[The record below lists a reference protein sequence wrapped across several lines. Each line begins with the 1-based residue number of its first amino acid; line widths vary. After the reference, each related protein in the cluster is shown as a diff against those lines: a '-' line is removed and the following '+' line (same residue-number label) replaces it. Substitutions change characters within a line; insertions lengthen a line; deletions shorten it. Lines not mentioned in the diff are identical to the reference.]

1 MKRLI
6 LACAAVLLPAFSVSV
21 TVAATD
27 GIYQLSEV
35 SHIWDGTDAIFP
47 ATPTADYDALL
58 GDDTVLAYT
67 LPASF
72 SDFTFYR
79 QPYNQ
84 INVDTNGSIWFSN
97 TSSTYAFSL
106 GITGKGPVIS
116 PWNNDLSSYGY
127 GGVFIQHKTDPERVV
142 IEWKTETWSD
152 EGGFLP
158 NNFEAVLFPDGTIRF
173 DYQTFS
179 AATAADFGSGIS
191 QDDASHSLSL
201 TSTYGNVQTLAGRS
215 FRFIDVGLLPSYTLS
230 LLFNGTGSGTII
242 SEPAGIAC
250 NTNCSASFPEGST
263 VTLRQTPRYSLFD
276 GWSNG
281 ACNGTGDCLLTITAD
296 SSITANYS
304 YDTAHQVKS
313 GDGSYYAS
321 IQAAYNVIGDNS
333 TLKLW
338 ATTYTES
345 LTCSRPITVTLQG
358 GYDSGYSSIVG
369 DPTLN
374 GDLTINDGTVIADG
388 LVIR

>member
-1 MKRLI
+1 MKRLV
-6 LACAAVLLPAFSVSV
+6 LACAALMLLSVPITSPA
-21 TVAATD
+21 TTTD
-27 GIYQLSEV
+27 GIYQLSEI
-35 SHIWDGTDAIFP
+35 SHTWEGTDAVFP

-58 GDDTVLAYT
+58 GDDTVLTYT

-72 SDFTFYR
+72 SGFTFYR

-84 INVDTNGSIWFSN
+84 ITVDTNGSIWFSN

-142 IEWKTETWSD
+142 IEWQTETWSD

-158 NNFEAVLFPDGTIRF
+158 NNFEAVLFPNGTIRF

-179 AATAADFGSGIS
+179 AANAADFGSGIS

-215 FRFIDVGLLPSYTLS
+215 FRFSDLSQTTSYTLS

-242 SEPAGIAC
+242 SDPAGIAC
-250 NTNCSASFPEGST
+250 NANCSGSFPEGTT
-263 VTLRQTPRYSLFD
+263 VTLHQTPRYSIFN

-281 ACNGTGDCLLTITAD
+281 ACSGSGDCLLTITAD
-296 SSITANYS
+296 SSITANYT

-321 IQAAYNVIGDNS
+321 IQAAYNVIGDNN

-345 LTCSRPITVTLQG
+345 LTCNRPITTTLQG
-358 GYDSGYSSIVG
+358 GFDSGYTSIVG
-369 DPTLN
+369 DPILN
-374 GDLTINDGTVIADG
+374 GDLTISDGTVIADG

>member
-47 ATPTADYDALL
+47 ATPTADHDALL
-58 GDDTVLAYT
+58 GDDAVLTYT

-142 IEWKTETWSD
+142 IEWQTETWSD

-313 GDGSYYAS
+313 GDGSYYSS

>member
-47 ATPTADYDALL
+47 ATPTADHDALL
-58 GDDTVLAYT
+58 GDDAVLTYT

-127 GGVFIQHKTDPERVV
+127 GGVFIQHKTDPERIVV
-142 IEWKTETWSD
+142 EWQTETW
-152 EGGFLP
+152 G
-158 NNFEAVLFPDGTIRF
+158 
-173 DYQTFS
+173 
-179 AATAADFGSGIS
+179 
-191 QDDASHSLSL
+191 
-201 TSTYGNVQTLAGRS
+201 TYGVR
-215 FRFIDVGLLPSYTLS
+215 
-230 LLFNGTGSGTII
+230 
-242 SEPAGIAC
+242 
-250 NTNCSASFPEGST
+250 
-263 VTLRQTPRYSLFD
+263 
-276 GWSNG
+276 
-281 ACNGTGDCLLTITAD
+281 
-296 SSITANYS
+296 
-304 YDTAHQVKS
+304 
-313 GDGSYYAS
+313 
-321 IQAAYNVIGDNS
+321 
-333 TLKLW
+333 
-338 ATTYTES
+338 
-345 LTCSRPITVTLQG
+345 
-358 GYDSGYSSIVG
+358 
-369 DPTLN
+369 
-374 GDLTINDGTVIADG
+374 
-388 LVIR
+388 LVILVF

>member
-1 MKRLI
+1 MKRFVLVW
-6 LACAAVLLPAFSVSV
+6 AAVLLPAFPVGV
-21 TVAATD
+21 AVAATD

-47 ATPTADYDALL
+47 ATSTADYDALL

-106 GITGKGPVIS
+106 GVTGKGPVIS

-127 GGVFIQHKTDPERVV
+127 GGVFIQHKTDPERIV
-142 IEWKTETWSD
+142 IEWQTETWSD
-152 EGGFLP
+152 EGSFLP
-158 NNFEAVLFPDGTIRF
+158 NNFEAVLFPNGTIRF

-191 QDDASHSLSL
+191 QDDGTHYLSL
-201 TSTYGNVQTLAGRS
+201 TSSYGNVQTLGGKS
-215 FRFIDVGLLPSYTLS
+215 FRFIDVGLLPSYTLC

-250 NTNCSASFPEGST
+250 NTNCSASFPEGSI

-276 GWSNG
+276 GWSNS
-281 ACNGTGDCLLTITAD
+281 ACSGTGDCLLTITAD
-296 SSITANYS
+296 SSVTANYS
-304 YDTAHQVKS
+304 YDAAHQVKS

-345 LTCSRPITVTLQG
+345 LTCNRPITVTLQG

-369 DPTLN
+369 DPILN
-374 GDLTINDGTVIADG
+374 GDLTISNGTVIADG

>member
-47 ATPTADYDALL
+47 ATPTADHDALL
-58 GDDTVLAYT
+58 GDDAVLTYT

-142 IEWKTETWSD
+142 IEWQTETWSD

-345 LTCSRPITVTLQG
+345 LTCNRPITTTLQG

-369 DPTLN
+369 DPILN